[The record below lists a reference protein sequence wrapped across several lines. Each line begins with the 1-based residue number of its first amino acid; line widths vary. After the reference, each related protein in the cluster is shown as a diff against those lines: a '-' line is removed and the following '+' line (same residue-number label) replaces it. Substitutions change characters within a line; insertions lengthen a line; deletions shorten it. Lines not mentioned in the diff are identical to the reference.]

1 MKDQIVNVNQTD
13 QTHRNVIIRI
23 LEWFFYILNIVCASP
38 GIVRPTRNAYK
49 IFVW

>member
-23 LEWFFYILNIVCASP
+23 LE
-38 GIVRPTRNAYK
+38 
-49 IFVW
+49 